1 MNPRQ
6 DILFDPQNQTIQ
18 IFDGSIGTYTYKD
31 IIKNQ
36 ILYEHAPYKGKS
48 KMFSHRVLISTFNN
62 SLFIEMKKV
71 YIGIEIK
78 LLNKDPVYV
87 YISKEPVIQHNQQFK
102 EDLKRAKQIVQKL
115 KKIAQKNQESHST
128 S

>member
-1 MNPRQ
+1 MNQRQ

-31 IIKNQ
+31 IIKSQ

-102 EDLKRAKQIVQKL
+102 EDLKRAKQIV
-115 KKIAQKNQESHST
+115 
-128 S
+128 

>member
-1 MNPRQ
+1 
-6 DILFDPQNQTIQ
+6 
-18 IFDGSIGTYTYKD
+18 
-31 IIKNQ
+31 
-36 ILYEHAPYKGKS
+36 
-48 KMFSHRVLISTFNN
+48 MFSHRVLISTFNN

-115 KKIAQKNQESHST
+115 KKIAQKKSGKPFNFLIFFFILNHILLLKKPNYKHR
-128 S
+128 

>member
-1 MNPRQ
+1 
-6 DILFDPQNQTIQ
+6 
-18 IFDGSIGTYTYKD
+18 
-31 IIKNQ
+31 
-36 ILYEHAPYKGKS
+36 
-48 KMFSHRVLISTFNN
+48 
-62 SLFIEMKKV
+62 MKKV

-115 KKIAQKNQESHST
+115 KQIAQKNQESHST

>member
-31 IIKNQ
+31 IIKSQ
-36 ILYEHAPYKGKS
+36 ILYEHAPYKGKP